1 MSKSRKRRPEW
12 EHYSV
17 GEPSTRPNWT
27 NPNCSPFDTV
37 YHICHVSDAFRIFE
51 DRRIRSSLVWD
62 ESKLR
67 NTRTCVAW
75 LSPNTWA
82 YGSIYGNIRFD
93 FDWRDLIDG
102 KQFYWVESITHYR
115 PPAYRI
121 LITANEP
128 TINLDRYFPK
138 RGDGP
143 LYYDSANGKWYCNQE
158 YTGEFL
164 LDEDLWLPECKAV
177 GFVDHHEGICKNR
190 DRADCDERGQEG
202 YKAGAKL
209 LSRLIAQQVVSP
221 RRRSRRLFLAKG
233 TLHRD
238 AERAWKYILRSF
250 SRVEATGRFLH
261 SDYAARH
268 IVTAMLDRFGT
279 GKSIKQLGSLFRNR
293 EELELALRHRAA
305 SAFGIQL
312 KKV

>member
-1 MSKSRKRRPEW
+1 MGKTRKRRREW
-12 EHYSV
+12 EHCSV
-17 GEPSTRPNWT
+17 GEPSSKSNWT
-27 NPNCSPFDTV
+27 NRDCYPLDTV
-37 YHICHVSDAFRIFE
+37 YHICHASDAFRIFE

-75 LSPNTWA
+75 LSPNRWA

-93 FDWRDLIDG
+93 FDWRDLIDS

-128 TINLDRYFPK
+128 TIKLDRYFPK
-138 RGDGP
+138 RRTGP
-143 LYYDSANGKWYCNQE
+143 LYYDSANDKWYCNQE

-164 LDEDLWLPECKAV
+164 LDEDLWLSECKAV
-177 GFVDHHEGICKNR
+177 GFVDHHKSICKNR
-190 DRADCDERGQEG
+190 DHANCDERGQKG
-202 YKAGAKL
+202 DKAGAKL

-221 RRRSRRLFLAKG
+221 KRRSRRLFLAKG
-233 TLHRD
+233 TLHEE
-238 AERAWKYILRSF
+238 AEGAWKCVLRSF
-250 SRVEATGRFLH
+250 SKVEATGRLLH
-261 SDYAARH
+261 TDDPARH
-268 IVTAMLDRFGT
+268 VVTAMLDRFGT
-279 GKSIKQLGSLFRNR
+279 GRSIKPLGSLFRNR

-305 SAFGIQL
+305 SAFGVHL
-312 KKV
+312 AKV